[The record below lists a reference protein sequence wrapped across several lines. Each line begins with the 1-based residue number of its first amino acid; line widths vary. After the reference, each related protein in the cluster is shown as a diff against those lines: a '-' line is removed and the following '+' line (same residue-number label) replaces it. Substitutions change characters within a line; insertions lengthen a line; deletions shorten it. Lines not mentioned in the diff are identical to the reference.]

1 VAVAIEAVGLW
12 KTFGTPRTGT
22 GGAGAAPAS
31 AVPAGSVR
39 AGAAPAS
46 AVPALTETAD
56 EERAGAKRA
65 GRRRAAP
72 VQALRAVD
80 LSVPR
85 GGVCALLGP
94 NGAGKTTLVR
104 VLATLLRPDAGTARV
119 AGYDVLREPGLV
131 RAAIGLAGQHAAVDD
146 DLTGR
151 ENLFILGLMHH
162 LGRRGARV
170 RAAELLDRF
179 GLADA
184 ADRLVKTWSGGM
196 RRRLD
201 LIASLVV
208 APSVLFLDEPTTG
221 LDPRSRA
228 EIWAAVRALAEDG
241 TTVLLTTQYLEEADR
256 IADQI
261 VIIDAGLVTAQG
273 SPDELKD
280 SLGGRVDVVLAD
292 TVLANTGLA
301 DTGLADTGLASTGG
315 LDAALDAAE
324 AVLADIVTG
333 PPRRDVSERRLTAPV
348 AAGAVTLPELVRRL
362 DAVGVV
368 AEDVSV
374 RRPTLDEV
382 FLDRTRAAEGSPA

>member
-1 VAVAIEAVGLW
+1 MIAIEAVGLR
-12 KTFGTPRTGT
+12 KSFGAAR
-22 GGAGAAPAS
+22 AGAAR
-31 AVPAGSVR
+31 AGAAR
-39 AGAAPAS
+39 AGAAPTGT
-46 AVPALTETAD
+46 VREGKR
-56 EERAGAKRA
+56 RAG
-65 GRRRAAP
+65 P
-72 VQALRAVD
+72 VRALRGVD
-80 LSVPR
+80 LTVPR

-94 NGAGKTTLVR
+94 NGAGKTTVVR
-104 VLATLLRPDAGTARV
+104 ILATLLRPDAGTARV
-119 AGYDVLREPGLV
+119 VGRDVIREPAQV

-162 LGRRGARV
+162 LGRRRARA

-201 LIASLVV
+201 LIASLIV
-208 APSVLFLDEPTTG
+208 APPVLFLDEPTTG

-228 EIWAAVRALAEDG
+228 EIWAAVRALAADG

-273 SPDELKD
+273 SPDKLKD
-280 SLGGRVDVVLAD
+280 SLGSRVDVVLANAGD
-292 TVLANTGLA
+292 
-301 DTGLADTGLASTGG
+301 
-315 LDAALDAAE
+315 LDAAE
-324 AVLADIVTG
+324 AVLAAIVTG
-333 PPRRDVSERRLTAPV
+333 PPRLDAGERRLTAPV
-348 AAGAVTLPELVRRL
+348 AAGSVTLPELVRRL
-362 DAVGVV
+362 DAAGIA

-382 FLDRTRAAEGSPA
+382 FLDRTRATQGYAA

>member
-1 VAVAIEAVGLW
+1 MIAIEAVGLR
-12 KTFGTPRTGT
+12 KSF
-22 GGAGAAPAS
+22 GAAR
-31 AVPAGSVR
+31 AGDAR
-39 AGAAPAS
+39 AGAAPTGT
-46 AVPALTETAD
+46 VREGKR
-56 EERAGAKRA
+56 RAG
-65 GRRRAAP
+65 P
-72 VQALRAVD
+72 VRALRGVD
-80 LSVPR
+80 LTVPR

-94 NGAGKTTLVR
+94 NGAGKTTVVR
-104 VLATLLRPDAGTARV
+104 ILATLLRPDAGTARV
-119 AGYDVLREPGLV
+119 VGRDVIREPAQV

-162 LGRRGARV
+162 LGRRRARA

-201 LIASLVV
+201 LIASLIV
-208 APSVLFLDEPTTG
+208 APPVLFLDEPTTG

-228 EIWAAVRALAEDG
+228 EIWAAVRALAADG

-280 SLGGRVDVVLAD
+280 SLGSRVDVVLANAGD
-292 TVLANTGLA
+292 
-301 DTGLADTGLASTGG
+301 
-315 LDAALDAAE
+315 LDAAE
-324 AVLADIVTG
+324 AVLAAIVTG
-333 PPRRDVSERRLTAPV
+333 PPRLDAGERRLTAPV

-362 DAVGVV
+362 DAAGIA

-382 FLDRTRAAEGSPA
+382 FLDRTRATEGYAA

>member
-1 VAVAIEAVGLW
+1 VAVAIEAVGLR
-12 KTFGTPRTGT
+12 KTFGAPRTGS
-22 GGAGAAPAS
+22 G
-31 AVPAGSVR
+31 R
-39 AGAAPAS
+39 AGASS
-46 AVPALTETAD
+46 AATET
-56 EERAGAKRA
+56 AGAKRA
-65 GRRRAAP
+65 GKRRAEP
-72 VQALRAVD
+72 VQALRGVD
-80 LSVPR
+80 LTVPR

-94 NGAGKTTLVR
+94 NGAGKTTVVR
-104 VLATLLRPDAGTARV
+104 VLATLLRPDAGWARV
-119 AGYDVLREPGLV
+119 AGHDVLQEPAMV

-162 LGRRGARV
+162 LGRRGAQARS
-170 RAAELLDRF
+170 AELLDRF

-228 EIWAAVRALAEDG
+228 EIWASVRALAADG

-280 SLGGRVDVVLAD
+280 SLGSRVDVVLAD
-292 TVLANTGLA
+292 AG
-301 DTGLADTGLASTGG
+301 DIDE
-315 LDAALDAAE
+315 ALDVAE
-324 AVLADIVTG
+324 AVLADITTG
-333 PPRRDVSERRLTAPV
+333 PPRRDAGERRLTAPV
-348 AAGAVTLPELVRRL
+348 AVGEVTLPELVRRL

-382 FLDRTRAAEGSPA
+382 FLDRTRATEAIEGYRA

>member
-1 VAVAIEAVGLW
+1 VSVAIEAVGLR
-12 KTFGTPRTGT
+12 KTFG
-22 GGAGAAPAS
+22 AP
-31 AVPAGSVR
+31 R
-39 AGAAPAS
+39 AG
-46 AVPALTETAD
+46 
-56 EERAGAKRA
+56 K
-65 GRRRAAP
+65 RRAAP
-72 VQALRAVD
+72 VRALRGVD

-94 NGAGKTTLVR
+94 NGAGKTTVVR
-104 VLATLLRPDAGTARV
+104 VLATLLRPDAGSARV
-119 AGYDVLREPGLV
+119 AGHDVLREPELV

-162 LGRRGARV
+162 LGRRGAGA
-170 RAAELLDRF
+170 RAAGLLDRF

-208 APSVLFLDEPTTG
+208 SPPVLFLDEPTTG

-228 EIWAAVRALAEDG
+228 EIWAAVRSLADDG

-280 SLGGRVDVVLAD
+280 ALGSRVDVILAVD
-292 TVLANTGLA
+292 LGR
-301 DTGLADTGLASTGG
+301 
-315 LDAALDAAE
+315 ALDAAE
-324 AVLADIVTG
+324 AVLADIMTG
-333 PPRRDVSERRLTAPV
+333 PPRRDAGERRLTVPV

-362 DAVGVV
+362 DAAGVV

-382 FLDRTRAAEGSPA
+382 FLDRTEATEGPAA